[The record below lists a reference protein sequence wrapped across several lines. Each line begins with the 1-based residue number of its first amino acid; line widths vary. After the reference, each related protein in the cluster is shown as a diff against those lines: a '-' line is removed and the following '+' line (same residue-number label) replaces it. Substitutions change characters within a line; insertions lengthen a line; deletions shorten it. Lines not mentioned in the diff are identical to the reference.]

1 MALIKLNA
9 DDRVLYEETG
19 SAVIV
24 YARWVQA
31 SGVSVIWCK
40 IINSMTE
47 GDFAIDAEAQVKEWG
62 HLTGS
67 RIKTANINNEWKE
80 VFNPVA
86 SGSNDA
92 LVTAG
97 WID

>member
-1 MALIKLNA
+1 MALIKLNV
-9 DDRVLYEETG
+9 DDRVLYEATG

-31 SGVSVIWCK
+31 SGDSVIWCK

-67 RIKTANINNEWKE
+67 RISNVNINDEWKE
-80 VFNPVA
+80 VRNPVA
-86 SGSNDA
+86 SGSSDA
-92 LVTAG
+92 LIAAG
-97 WID
+97 GIN